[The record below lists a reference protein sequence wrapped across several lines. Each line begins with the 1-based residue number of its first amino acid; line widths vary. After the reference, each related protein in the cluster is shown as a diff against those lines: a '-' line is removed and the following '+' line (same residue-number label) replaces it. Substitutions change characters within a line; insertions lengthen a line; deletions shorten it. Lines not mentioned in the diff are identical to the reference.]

1 MDAVET
7 TLRRIRGWFLVWF
20 VLEAVAGTAA
30 AAYVLEG
37 MGRHALMRYAT
48 GGVGA
53 TGTIVSGIVVSLVL
67 YLLAAIVL
75 QALESR
81 QPWAR
86 MVMLIIGWLTTG
98 SAALGL
104 LMLPGAADV
113 FGPVVALS
121 GADWPVL
128 MAVNL
133 LTKLG
138 DLAYWGWVVYVLQTN
153 AAVREAF
160 LCRAPLQAGPG
171 ATRGART

>member
-7 TLRRIRGWFLVWF
+7 TLRRVRGWFLVWF
-20 VLEAVAGTAA
+20 VLEAAAGTAV

-37 MGRHALMRYAT
+37 MGHHALMRYAT

-53 TGTIVSGIVVSLVL
+53 TGTVVSGMVVSLGL

-86 MVMLIIGWLTTG
+86 MVMLTVGWLTIG

-104 LMLPGAADV
+104 LMLPGAAEV
-113 FGPVVALS
+113 FGPVIALS
-121 GADWPVL
+121 GADWPAL
-128 MAVNL
+128 MAANL

-153 AAVREAF
+153 AAIREAF
-160 LCRAPLQAGPG
+160 LCP
-171 ATRGART
+171 ATLHAR